1 MIILRP
7 SYFIRLLDSISQL
20 ANVLLFNGDANESIS
35 GRVYREERKKV
46 EWLINKLIFWETH
59 HCELAYLSDVARAK
73 ELIKE

>member
-35 GRVYREERKKV
+35 GRVYREGRNKT
-46 EWLINKLIFWETH
+46 EWLINKLIFWEIN